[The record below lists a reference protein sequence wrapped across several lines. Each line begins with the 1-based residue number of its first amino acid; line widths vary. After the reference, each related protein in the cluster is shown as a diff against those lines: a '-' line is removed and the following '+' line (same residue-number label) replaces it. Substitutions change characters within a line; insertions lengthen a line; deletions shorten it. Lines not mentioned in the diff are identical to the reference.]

1 MLEIRTPKELSFLN
15 NILKIMSL
23 KENTDRFS
31 YVQMKTSALFI
42 NRYHKEVKQK
52 SSKEEKYLQYMICIR
67 FPAN

>member
-1 MLEIRTPKELSFLN
+1 
-15 NILKIMSL
+15 MSL

-31 YVQMKTSALFI
+31 YLQMKTSALFI

-67 FPAN
+67 LPAN